1 MLVVSV
7 TVAIVLAVAGLA
19 AGSGLRTAGWTAGLG
34 LVACA
39 TAWLLN
45 LPWSPTWSWADT
57 SSPVLPGPLGRGVV
71 DVASM
76 SIGQA
81 RFEVAALALYLP
93 VLVALA
99 VARSWR
105 LTWAAR
111 AAGLVIVFLAL
122 AVLQDRD
129 ALPFRV
135 PDVGLLLVPVALGLA
150 LSAGAVVAAF
160 GHDVAGRRFGWRQP
174 VAVVSIAA
182 VVFGVLPAALTI
194 ADGSWFMPSTGLV
207 EAVEA
212 PMFTADEV
220 GDYRVLYLGDPRLIP
235 FPSDELDGDV
245 SMALVDDGGADL
257 GDRWP
262 VPDQDADEALHAVH
276 R

>member
-1 MLVVSV
+1 M
-7 TVAIVLAVAGLA
+7 TIVLAVAGLA

-57 SSPVLPGPLGRGVV
+57 SSPVLAGPLGRGVA

-76 SIGQA
+76 AIGQA

-111 AAGLVIVFLAL
+111 AAGLVIVFLGA
-122 AVLQDRD
+122 RR
-129 ALPFRV
+129 P
-135 PDVGLLLVPVALGLA
+135 
-150 LSAGAVVAAF
+150 AG
-160 GHDVAGRRFGWRQP
+160 P
-174 VAVVSIAA
+174 
-182 VVFGVLPAALTI
+182 
-194 ADGSWFMPSTGLV
+194 
-207 EAVEA
+207 
-212 PMFTADEV
+212 
-220 GDYRVLYLGDPRLIP
+220 
-235 FPSDELDGDV
+235 
-245 SMALVDDGGADL
+245 
-257 GDRWP
+257 
-262 VPDQDADEALHAVH
+262 
-276 R
+276 